1 VKYIP
6 VLQIVDLTKTYQGF
20 KAIDEVSFELAP
32 GSITVLQ
39 GPNGSGKTTLLHCI
53 TGLLLPTS
61 GTILIDGLDP
71 QTHWRETRSTMAF
84 VPDVP
89 QFYLELTAYE
99 QLRFIAAA
107 NNVLE
112 GFEVRAETLLTR
124 YGLSQV
130 KDGFPHHFSRG
141 MRLKLGLLM
150 GLIRPAK
157 LLILDEPT
165 SAIDAEGRE
174 LLIAELAERK
184 SAGMSVLLS
193 THDTTLAQQLNA
205 DILTIDSGRII
216 RSSPA
221 SDHARP

>member
-1 VKYIP
+1 MKSIP
-6 VLQIVDLTKTYQGF
+6 VLKVVELTKAYQGF
-20 KAIDEVSFELAP
+20 KAVDQVSFELAP

-39 GPNGSGKTTLLHCI
+39 GPNGSGKTTLLHCV
-53 TGLLLPTS
+53 TGLILPTS

-71 QTHWRETRSTMAF
+71 QSHWRETRSAMAF

-89 QFYLELTAYE
+89 RFYLELTAYE

-112 GFEVRAETLLTR
+112 GFEARAETLLTR
-124 YGLSQV
+124 FGLSQV

-157 LLILDEPT
+157 LFILDEPT
-165 SAIDAEGRE
+165 SAIDAQGRE
-174 LLIAELAERK
+174 LLIAELIDRK
-184 SAGMSVLLS
+184 APGMAILLS

-205 DILTIDSGRII
+205 DILTIDSGRIM
-216 RSSPA
+216 RPNLA
-221 SDHARP
+221 SDHVNS